1 MGHTAWYF
9 AIDGMNEAHPLTQKA
24 AGTVFTRDYSL
35 PPGLPDRDAHG
46 VLIAEVIV
54 RLENTVPAEIQR
66 IHLNAVPRDEASR
79 GAPVSIGRGVAA
91 GLQMALRRKLG
102 RRAGVPRGIEAD
114 ACAAL
119 AQRIDAGE
127 FADAAYRTAWDRLQ
141 QAAAWLGGER
151 PTPP

>member
-1 MGHTAWYF
+1 MGYTAWYF
-9 AIDGMNEAHPLTQKA
+9 AIDSMNEAHPLTQKA
-24 AGTVFTRDYSL
+24 AGAVFTQDYSL
-35 PPGLPDRDAHG
+35 PPGLPDRDEHG

-54 RLENTVPAEIQR
+54 GLENTIPVEIQR
-66 IHLNAVPRDEASR
+66 IHLNPVPRDEASR
-79 GAPVSIGRGVAA
+79 GARVSIGRGVAA

-102 RRAGVPRGIEAD
+102 RRTGVPQGIEAK

-127 FADAAYRTAWDRLQ
+127 FADAAYRTHWDRLQ

-151 PTPP
+151 FTHP